1 MASHFS
7 SLGMPIETEEDLQ
20 RLLNRM
26 AKDARVIDVEAGRY
40 LCWSSSSGAETWV
53 QLTHAN
59 EFVGFNP
66 HYAGR
71 GRMPVRVQKAMN
83 RPESTALDGAYY
95 AWANPE
101 KGESENG
108 DYPFVFDVPDFQVE
122 PPAAL
127 PWTGEAQL
135 AAFAE
140 QIEVFR
146 DEETFLASQVEEPKF
161 AARCFIPTGLL
172 KAEED
177 SAPPQAFALIN
188 GRVSEA
194 ARHRNELTGGEYA
207 WLLLDTLGGSIDVVA
222 DFELL
227 PGGLPR
233 RGEVVSGTFWMSG
246 RVLRRREPGERA
258 GNGAESSG
266 GFLRQLGKLL
276 GG

>member
-20 RLLNRM
+20 KLLNRM

-40 LCWSSSSGAETWV
+40 LCWTSDSGAETWV

-66 HYAGR
+66 HYAGK
-71 GRMPVRVQKAMN
+71 GRMPVRVQQAVD

-95 AWANPE
+95 AWANPQ
-101 KGESENG
+101 GGQSENG

-122 PPAAL
+122 PLEAL
-127 PWTGEAQL
+127 PWIGEAQL
-135 AAFAE
+135 AAFSE
-140 QIEVFR
+140 QLKVFR
-146 DEETFLASQVEEPKF
+146 DEEAFVASQTEEPRF
-161 AARCFIPTGLL
+161 ASRCFIPTGLL
-172 KAEED
+172 KSEED
-177 SAPPQAFALIN
+177 SSPPQAFALIN
-188 GRVSEA
+188 GRIREA
-194 ARHRNELTGGEYA
+194 ARLRNELTGGEFV
-207 WLLLDTLGGSIDVVA
+207 WLLVDTLGGSIDVVA

-227 PGGLPR
+227 PGGVPR
-233 RGEVVSGTFWMSG
+233 PGEVVSGTFWMSG
-246 RVLRRREPGERA
+246 RVLDREEPGEDAR
-258 GNGAESSG
+258 NGSGKSG